1 MYKCKIGV
9 LFFIY
14 LQILPWNKVALFPP
28 HLQEKQPHKSFTS
41 DIGPVI
47 NHQQFFP
54 PIRSHLRLYFT
65 FKLGWNCLQQR
76 YVWEFSFSLISMEI
90 RCRAELHPKGA
101 VLFIYINK
109 SCSSIYI
116 FFFGSANHQSL
127 IIFAR
132 FFNTWH
138 LASGH
143 VPPFETRPPSSLWG
157 KIIPVL
163 LVTYEYIT
171 LPGLLFRKPFP
182 SRKATALNT
191 AEVLSWIQ
199 RLKHESFLNLGW
211 QISTPKGPEKREK
224 TSLSMRMRI
233 TTESMTS

>member
-54 PIRSHLRLYFT
+54 PIRSHLCLYFT

-116 FFFGSANHQSL
+116 FFLLVLL
-127 IIFAR
+127 IIKVWSFLLVFSIPDTLFLGTFLLLRPDHPA
-132 FFNTWH
+132 
-138 LASGH
+138 LSGGK
-143 VPPFETRPPSSLWG
+143 SSL
-157 KIIPVL
+157 
-163 LVTYEYIT
+163 
-171 LPGLLFRKPFP
+171 
-182 SRKATALNT
+182 
-191 AEVLSWIQ
+191 
-199 RLKHESFLNLGW
+199 SFW
-211 QISTPKGPEKREK
+211 
-224 TSLSMRMRI
+224 
-233 TTESMTS
+233 